1 MSINMENTANIT
13 CGSMRDCG
21 VKMVIWKKTLFL
33 QSSITYELCDTGGHL
48 ITQPKLPHLLNED
61 SNNT

>member
-13 CGSMRDCG
+13 CGSMRGCG

-48 ITQPKLPHLLNED
+48 ITQSLNCLIC
-61 SNNT
+61 